1 MNKSYYVSTF
11 ITALLLFILGT
22 LLLLVLKG
30 QSLSDDIK
38 SSAKMIVELEPK
50 ASNESIQKIKLG
62 VGEIEEVLATSIEFV
77 SKEEAY
83 QELFDNGALKSG
95 LDTINPF
102 LDIIIFNIQP
112 DKHNIENIDRIEREV
127 LSYSGVANFIYENT
141 HIQNIE
147 KAFSRVKL
155 GLSVF
160 GLVLMLIVIIL
171 LHNIIKLMLMN
182 QKKKIEIMELVGATH
197 QFIRA
202 PFLYKAMR
210 NGVYSGV
217 IASVLLSLL
226 VMLYNFTISNEF
238 TVISWLYVMI
248 VAFSLV
254 LIGFAVSL
262 LSTYIIV
269 NLYLK
274 NLSKI

>member
-38 SSAKMIVELEPK
+38 SSAKMILEIEPNV
-50 ASNESIQKIKLG
+50 SNETIQKIKLG
-62 VGEIEEVLATSIEFV
+62 VGEIEDVAATSIEFV
-77 SKEEAY
+77 SKEQAY
-83 QELFDNGALKSG
+83 QELLGNGTFKSG

-102 LDIIIFNIQP
+102 LDIIIFNVQP
-112 DKHNIENIDRIEREV
+112 DKHNIENLERIESKV
-127 LSYSGVANFIYENT
+127 LGFSGVANFIYENT

-147 KAFSRVKL
+147 KAFRKVKV
-155 GLSVF
+155 GLSIF
-160 GLVLMLIVIIL
+160 GLVLMVIVVIL

-197 QFIRA
+197 GFIRA
-202 PFLYKAMR
+202 PFLYTAIR

-217 IASVLLSLL
+217 IAALLLSFL
-226 VMLYNFTISNEF
+226 VLFYNLAISNEF
-238 TVISWLYVMI
+238 TAISWLYVVI
-248 VAFSLV
+248 VAISLV